1 MTARSVTKLLEYMR
15 VHGYTHAYP
24 HLGDVDMPEQPTF
37 NLQSGYVLRALDVL
51 PKSGTRRPWVV
62 SHNFVRDVL
71 DHRLRPID
79 DQMVFGQV
87 AAERRQ
93 PA

>member
-1 MTARSVTKLLEYMR
+1 
-15 VHGYTHAYP
+15 
-24 HLGDVDMPEQPTF
+24 
-37 NLQSGYVLRALDVL
+37 VL

-62 SHNFVRDVL
+62 SHSFVRDVL

>member
-1 MTARSVTKLLEYMR
+1 M
-15 VHGYTHAYP
+15 
-24 HLGDVDMPEQPTF
+24 
-37 NLQSGYVLRALDVL
+37 LRALDVL

-62 SHNFVRDVL
+62 SHDFLRDVV

-79 DQMVFGQV
+79 DQMVFGRV
-87 AAERRQ
+87 PAAEAQ